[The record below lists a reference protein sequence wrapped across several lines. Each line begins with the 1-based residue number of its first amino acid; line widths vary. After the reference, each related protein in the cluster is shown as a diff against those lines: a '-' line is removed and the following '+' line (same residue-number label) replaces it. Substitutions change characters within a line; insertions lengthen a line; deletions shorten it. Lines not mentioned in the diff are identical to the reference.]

1 MAADVTPETHAA
13 LPTDRP
19 MRAHARRNRDELLAS
34 ARRAL
39 AATDSDRAVSL
50 EGIARDAGV
59 GIGTL
64 YRHFPTRQALFEAVY
79 GSQLDDLTAGA
90 DELLATHPPAI
101 ALREWI
107 GAYADF
113 ARTKRGVHETL
124 KAGMAAGRLNPSTT
138 RARINAAVEPLLSA
152 GAADGTLRKDITAD
166 DVTTMLVGIFLA
178 TATSPDGE
186 QTTRLLD
193 LLMAAL
199 RP

>member
-1 MAADVTPETHAA
+1 M
-13 LPTDRP
+13 LSTDRP
-19 MRAHARRNRDELLAS
+19 MRAHARRNRDELLAA

-39 AATDSDRAVSL
+39 AATDSDGAVSL

-90 DELLATHPPAI
+90 DELLAAHPPAI

-152 GAADGTLRKDITAD
+152 GAADATLRKDITAD

>member
-1 MAADVTPETHAA
+1 MAEHVTPEIPDAA
-13 LPTDRP
+13 TTDRP
-19 MRAHARRNRDELLAS
+19 LRAHARRNRDELLAA

-39 AATDSDRAVSL
+39 AETDSDRSVSL

-79 GSQLDDLTAGA
+79 GSQLDELTAGA
-90 DELLATHPPAI
+90 AQLLETQPPAI
-101 ALREWI
+101 ALRRWI
-107 GAYADF
+107 GTYADF

-124 KAGMAAGRLNPSTT
+124 KAGMAACRLNPSTT
-138 RARINAAVEPLLSA
+138 RARINAALAPLLAA
-152 GAADGTLRKDITAD
+152 GASDGSLRTDITAD

-186 QTTRLLD
+186 QTARLLD

>member
-1 MAADVTPETHAA
+1 MSADVTPETPGA

-19 MRAHARRNRDELLAS
+19 MRAHARRNRDELLAA

>member
-1 MAADVTPETHAA
+1 MAEHVTPEIPDAA
-13 LPTDRP
+13 TTDRP
-19 MRAHARRNRDELLAS
+19 LRAHARRNRDELLAA

-39 AATDSDRAVSL
+39 AETDSDRSVSL

-79 GSQLDDLTAGA
+79 GSQLDELTAGA
-90 DELLATHPPAI
+90 AQLLETQPPAI
-101 ALREWI
+101 ALRRWI
-107 GAYADF
+107 GTYADF

-138 RARINAAVEPLLSA
+138 RARINAALAPLLAA
-152 GAADGTLRKDITAD
+152 GASDGSLRTDITAD

-186 QTTRLLD
+186 QTARLLD